1 MRRWGNALMP
11 QEAKI
16 PLKKI
21 PGIQATFTAAVKQKK
36 KNDYHLSEE
45 LFRPV
50 RTNTTLEFR
59 KLTLL
64 QQLHKDVLFLV
75 SFPGR
80 LLFSSGVQLFC
91 TEQSRQSFNRTPLE
105 SGVVQFTA
113 ADSTPTS
120 QVSVEVVHPFDFGLQ
135 FVPHGFLQSFSLG
148 RTPH

>member
-1 MRRWGNALMP
+1 MP

-21 PGIQATFTAAVKQKK
+21 PGIQATFTAAVKKNK

-64 QQLHKDVLFLV
+64 QQLHKDVLLLV

-91 TEQSRQSFNRTPLE
+91 TEQSRQVIHSNSFGKRRCSIYGRRIDTNL
-105 SGVVQFTA
+105 SG
-113 ADSTPTS
+113 
-120 QVSVEVVHPFDFGLQ
+120 LC
-135 FVPHGFLQSFSLG
+135 
-148 RTPH
+148 